1 MDRKPLDYK
10 LLYYENAKFKEYVDR
25 LMNPKKRYSGR
36 SLDDVLKL
44 KIVREV
50 GDYYSQNNDSPNSP
64 FSPVSPIDICDCDD
78 KSC

>member
-1 MDRKPLDYK
+1 MDYK
-10 LLYYENAKFKEYVDR
+10 QLYYENDKFKKYVDR

-50 GDYYSQNNDSPNSP
+50 GDYYDKNSVTPESPL
-64 FSPVSPIDICDCDD
+64 SPVSPHDFCECED

>member
-1 MDRKPLDYK
+1 MDYK
-10 LLYYENAKFKEYVDR
+10 QLYYENDKFKKYVDR

-50 GDYYSQNNDSPNSP
+50 GDYYSKNSDSPNSP
-64 FSPVSPIDICDCDD
+64 FSPSDICDCND

>member
-1 MDRKPLDYK
+1 MDYK
-10 LLYYENAKFKEYVDR
+10 QLYYENDKFKKYVDR

-50 GDYYSQNNDSPNSP
+50 GDHYSKNSDSPNSP
-64 FSPVSPIDICDCDD
+64 FSPREICDCDD